1 MPVMP
6 SFGDDEEYDE
16 PEEEPEEP
24 ETPEPEAD
32 KPVPQPGVTRE
43 KAVRALCALRRRTKN
58 ETARAAFPKTP
69 PENKP
74 NPRPPGLAGGA
85 LAHRLGYSADS
96 AVAGSGPG

>member
-6 SFGDDEEYDE
+6 SFVDDEEYDE

-43 KAVRALCALRRRTKN
+43 KAVRALRALRRRTKK
-58 ETARAAFPKTP
+58 E
-69 PENKP
+69 
-74 NPRPPGLAGGA
+74 
-85 LAHRLGYSADS
+85 
-96 AVAGSGPG
+96 